1 MSPSA
6 PDSVRLART
15 SDVDDVARVQVAA
28 WRAAYEGVLPT
39 TVLDSLDEGEI
50 AWEWGRAL
58 LQPGPHRLLV
68 ALDGEGAIA
77 GAAAVGPSA
86 DPDAAGAGEISLLVV
101 DPDRWRQGHGSRLL
115 QASVDHLVAGGH
127 REAVAWVPLADEPR
141 RAFLQ
146 SAGWGP
152 DTAYRDR
159 EVGADVLREVRLV
172 TVIADE
178 EAPESQLG
186 SPPEAAKDS
195 I

>member
-28 WRAAYEGVLPT
+28 WTAAYAGVLPAE
-39 TVLDSLDEGEI
+39 VLDALDPDEI

-68 ALDGEGAIA
+68 ALDGEGGVV

-86 DPDAAGAGEISLLVV
+86 DPDAAGAGEISLLVI
-101 DPDRWRQGHGSRLL
+101 DPKHWREGHGSRLL

-159 EVGADVLREVRLV
+159 EVGTDVLREVRLV

-178 EAPESQLG
+178 ETPESQLG
-186 SPPEAAKDS
+186 SPPAAAKDT

>member
-15 SDVDDVARVQVAA
+15 SDVDDVARVQVDA
-28 WRAAYEGVLPT
+28 WRSAYAGVLPVE
-39 TVLDSLDEGEI
+39 VLDALDAEEI

-68 ALDGEGAIA
+68 ALDGEGAVV

-86 DPDAAGAGEISLLVV
+86 DPDAAARPDRTGEISLLVV
-101 DPDRWRQGHGSRLL
+101 DPACWRQGHGSRLL
-115 QASVDHLVAGGH
+115 QASVDQLVAGGH
-127 REAVAWVPLADEPR
+127 REAIAWVPLADEPR

-159 EVGADVLREVRLV
+159 EIGDEVLREVRLV
-172 TVIADE
+172 TIIADD
-178 EAPESQLG
+178 ADQSGDAGL
-186 SPPEAAKDS
+186 
-195 I
+195 

>member
-28 WRAAYEGVLPT
+28 WRTAYADVLPAE
-39 TVLDSLDEGEI
+39 VLDALDPDEI

-68 ALDGEGAIA
+68 AVDADGAVA
-77 GAAAVGPSA
+77 GAAAVGPAA
-86 DPDAAGAGEISLLVV
+86 DPDAGGAGEISLLVV
-101 DPDRWRQGHGSRLL
+101 DPALWRQGHGSRLL
-115 QASVDHLVAGGH
+115 QAGVDHLIAGGH
-127 REAVAWVPLADEPR
+127 HEALAWVPLADEAR

-159 EVGADVLREVRLV
+159 EVGDGVLREVRLV
-172 TVIADE
+172 TIIADDTS
-178 EAPESQLG
+178 AG
-186 SPPEAAKDS
+186 SPSEDTPNAGS
-195 I
+195 S

>member
-1 MSPSA
+1 MSQSS

-28 WRAAYEGVLPT
+28 WRAAYSDVLPAD
-39 TVLDSLDEGEI
+39 VLDALEADEI

-68 ALDGEGAIA
+68 ALDAEGAIA

-101 DPDRWRQGHGSRLL
+101 DPERWRQGHGSRLL
-115 QASVDHLVAGGH
+115 HASVDHLVAGGH
-127 REAVAWVPLADEPR
+127 KEAVVWVPLADEPR

-178 EAPESQLG
+178 QAGP
-186 SPPEAAKDS
+186 AAD
-195 I
+195 

>member
-1 MSPSA
+1 MSST

-15 SDVDDVARVQVAA
+15 SDVDDVARTQVAA
-28 WRAAYEGVLPT
+28 WRAAYSGILPEPVLS
-39 TVLDSLDEGEI
+39 SLDAEEI

-68 ALDGEGAIA
+68 AIGGEGQVV
-77 GAAAVGPSA
+77 GAAAVGPSS

-101 DPDRWRQGHGSRLL
+101 DPGQWGQGHGSRLL
-115 QASVDHLVAGGH
+115 QASVDHLVGAGH
-127 REAVAWVPLADEPR
+127 REAFAWIPLADEPR

-159 EVGADVLREVRLV
+159 EIGDHVLREVRLA
-172 TVIADE
+172 TIIADE
-178 EAPESQLG
+178 AG
-186 SPPEAAKDS
+186 T
-195 I
+195 